1 MAELRPHYN
10 NSGSVN
16 IPWETA
22 QDENLSFLA
31 RGVLLDALSRPAGW
45 DFSIERMARSCK
57 AKVKG
62 AGREAVAAACRELE
76 DAGYRRGTSERG
88 EGGRIRRFADVA
100 FRP

>member
-22 QDENLSFLA
+22 QDEHLSSLA
-31 RGVLLDALSRPAGW
+31 RGVLLDALSRPPGW

-57 AKVKG
+57 ATVKG
-62 AGREAVAAACRELE
+62 AGRDAVAAACRELE
-76 DAGYRRGTSERG
+76 DAGYRRVGHENG
-88 EGGRIRRFADVA
+88 EGGRIKRWAQFA
-100 FRP
+100 F